1 MDLSDIDR
9 RGLIRE
15 AYRIEG
21 ITKGECR
28 SIFLDWA
35 INLPQEHDSHAAI
48 LLLIETYSAAP
59 EDHPMTTVLRDGLA
73 ARPEAKRRGGRKAR
87 LAE

>member
-1 MDLSDIDR
+1 MAEPAPPPAADP

-21 ITKGECR
+21 ISAAECR

-35 INLPQEHDSHAAI
+35 LGLPGDVTDAARA
-48 LLLIETYSAAP
+48 LHTVYAP
-59 EDHPMTTVLRDGLA
+59 HFPDHPMTGLLAEA
-73 ARPEAKRRGGRKAR
+73 AVPAPAARRGGRR
-87 LAE
+87 RR